1 MFIRPLIRFVGYNVR
16 LLFCRIVGNA
26 DKFKELNS
34 TEYASNLMIQDFMS
48 ALIGYLT
55 LLGISSL
62 VVYLFNMLS
71 VLK

>member
-16 LLFCRIVGNA
+16 LLFCRIVGNRA
-26 DKFKELNS
+26 KFKELNS
-34 TEYASNLMIQDFMS
+34 TEDASNLMIQDFMN

-71 VLK
+71 TLE